1 MYQHATDCSWPVG
14 FLTGIDLFPFC
25 QENPDM
31 PSKNKT
37 KKSEIYWAIP
47 YNMRPSPKEKKTR
60 GWGGVTLWA
69 KCKGGGYTG
78 KDSKTKNQGGGG
90 GIMRQK

>member
-1 MYQHATDCSWPVG
+1 
-14 FLTGIDLFPFC
+14 
-25 QENPDM
+25 M

-47 YNMRPSPKEKKTR
+47 YNMRPSPKEKKT
-60 GWGGVTLWA
+60 GD
-69 KCKGGGYTG
+69 GGGGLHYGRNVREVATG

-90 GIMRQK
+90 GGIMRQK

>member
-1 MYQHATDCSWPVG
+1 
-14 FLTGIDLFPFC
+14 
-25 QENPDM
+25 M

-47 YNMRPSPKEKKTR
+47 YNMRPSPKEKKP
-60 GWGGVTLWA
+60 GDGGGGFTLWA

-90 GIMRQK
+90 GGIMRQK